1 MRYFLTNDIGGAVI
15 RSGVYASFAGA
26 TAAMCRVGTRVQP
39 DPHAAPRYRAE
50 CATRRQLAER
60 PDKLTVQA

>member
-1 MRYFLTNDIGGAVI
+1 MPYSLTIDIGGTVI
-15 RSGVYASFAGA
+15 RSGFYASLAEA
-26 TAAMCRVGTRVQP
+26 TAATCPVGTRVQP

-50 CATRRQLAER
+50 YATHRQLAEH